1 MKDLFK
7 SKKISN
13 IESAVC
19 TNDSAR
25 CIKSQQNPASGF
37 TLIEVSIAMVII
49 LIALLG
55 VFVTFIYAINYN
67 SGNNSRAQ
75 ALAVLQQKIETL
87 RSAKFTPTI
96 TDPTLTGGTR
106 AAESVTSAN
115 GNRFTIQAVIDDD
128 PFTSGIQID
137 TAKSVKEI
145 SVTVT
150 LESPSPG
157 WQTSV
162 PATVILR
169 RVRAN

>member
-1 MKDLFK
+1 MRDLFI
-7 SKKISN
+7 SKKTSK
-13 IESAVC
+13 IESAAC
-19 TNDSAR
+19 TDHSSQ
-25 CIKSQQNPASGF
+25 CLKSPQSPASGF
-37 TLIEVSIAMVII
+37 TLIEVAVAMVII
-49 LIALLG
+49 LISLLG

-75 ALAVLQQKIETL
+75 ALAVLQQKVETL

-96 TDPTLTGGTR
+96 TDSILTGGTR
-106 AAESVTSAN
+106 AAESISSAD
-115 GNRFTIQAVIDDD
+115 GNRFSIQVVIDDD
-128 PFTSGIQID
+128 PFTAGIQID
-137 TAKSVKEI
+137 STKSVKEI

-169 RVRAN
+169 RVKAN

>member
-1 MKDLFK
+1 MRDLFISKETSKIEPAACTEHSSQCLK
-7 SKKISN
+7 SPQSP
-13 IESAVC
+13 E
-19 TNDSAR
+19 
-25 CIKSQQNPASGF
+25 SGF
-37 TLIEVSIAMVII
+37 TLIEVAVAMVII
-49 LIALLG
+49 LISLLG

-75 ALAVLQQKIETL
+75 GLAVLQQKVEML

-96 TDPTLTGGTR
+96 TDSILTGGTKP
-106 AAESVTSAN
+106 AESISSAD
-115 GNRFTIQAVIDDD
+115 GNRFSIQVVIDDD

-137 TAKSVKEI
+137 TTKSVKEI

-169 RVRAN
+169 RVKAN